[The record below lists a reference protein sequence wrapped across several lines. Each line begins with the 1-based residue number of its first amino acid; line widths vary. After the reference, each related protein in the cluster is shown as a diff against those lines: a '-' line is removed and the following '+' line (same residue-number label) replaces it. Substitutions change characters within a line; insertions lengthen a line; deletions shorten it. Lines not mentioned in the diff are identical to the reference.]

1 MPGKGSPEFVELLKK
16 CIDVHYKKNHDY
28 ASEDNPFSNFERAA
42 VIVSWFTNPVDQVY
56 AALVGIKLARAAELC
71 NGTTPS
77 NESLDDTFMDQ
88 TNYSGLWGAWHI
100 KANAKSKVPSKE
112 PTLTNIVC
120 NTCARHFNNI
130 MAIRTKHG
138 NFCSNKCADEFES
151 KEATLNKI

>member
-28 ASEDNPFSNFERAA
+28 ASEDNPFSNFERASIIA
-42 VIVSWFTNPVDQVY
+42 SWFNNPVDQVF
-56 AALVGIKLARAAELC
+56 ASLIGIKLARAAELC

-100 KANAKSKVPSKE
+100 KVSAQSKVPSNETITEHLMKRSNLDLITKQGE
-112 PTLTNIVC
+112 L
-120 NTCARHFNNI
+120 NNI
-130 MAIRTKHG
+130 AMQ
-138 NFCSNKCADEFES
+138 SMW
-151 KEATLNKI
+151 